1 MSLADDLKKFD
12 FQALDWKNVGS
23 FPLAVRTVL
32 LFAVFL
38 VMVGVV
44 YWFFIKDSLS
54 SWDRSKAEESSLRS
68 VFTDKANKATNL
80 EAYKAQ
86 LQQMDRQFGELL
98 RQLPGKTEI
107 ENLAE
112 EIAREALSSNLTQE
126 LFKPQ
131 NEGVKEFYA
140 ELPIQMRLSG
150 DYHEFGEFVSR
161 VSALP
166 RIVTLHDIKV
176 LYDEKNKNSLGM
188 LTMDLTAKTYRYLE
202 QDEIDSQQAAT
213 KAAADKAKSKKKS
226 GAKSSAKK
234 GIGG

>member
-1 MSLADDLKKFD
+1 MNLEELKKFD

-23 FPLAVRTVL
+23 FPVAVRAVL
-32 LFAVFL
+32 LFIAFV
-38 VMVGVV
+38 VASGVV
-44 YWFFIKDSLS
+44 YWFFIKDSLAA
-54 SWDRSKAEESSLRS
+54 WDRAKAEEVSLRG
-68 VFTDKANKATNL
+68 VFSDKANKATNL
-80 EAYKAQ
+80 DAYKAQ
-86 LQQMDRQFGELL
+86 LEQMDRQFGELL

-131 NEGVKEFYA
+131 NEQLKEFYA
-140 ELPIQMRLSG
+140 ELPIQMKLSG

-176 LYDEKNKNSLGM
+176 VYDEKNKDKSTLGL
-188 LTMDLTAKTYRYLE
+188 LTMDVTAKTYRYLE
-202 QDEIDSQQAAT
+202 QDEIDAQQAAA
-213 KAAADKAKSKKKS
+213 KEAAAKSKGKKKG
-226 GAKSSAKK
+226 GAKAPAK
-234 GIGG
+234 

>member
-1 MSLADDLKKFD
+1 MNMEDLKKLD
-12 FQALDWKNVGS
+12 LQSLDWKNVGS
-23 FPLAVRTVL
+23 FPLPVRAVL
-32 LFAVFL
+32 LFLVFMF
-38 VMVGVV
+38 MVGVV
-44 YWFFIKDSLS
+44 YWFFIKDSLA
-54 SWDRSKAEESSLRS
+54 SWDRAKAEEASLRQ
-68 VFTDKANKATNL
+68 VFTDRANKATNL

-86 LQQMDRQFGELL
+86 LEQMDRQFGELL

-131 NEGVKEFYA
+131 NEQLKEFYA

-166 RIVTLHDIKV
+166 RIVTLHDIKI
-176 LYDEKNKNSLGM
+176 LYDEKSKAATGM
-188 LTMDLTAKTYRYLE
+188 LVMDVVAKTYRYLE
-202 QDEIDSQQAAT
+202 QEEIDAQQAAAKT
-213 KAAADKAKSKKKS
+213 AADKGKGKKKG
-226 GAKSSAKK
+226 GAKPAPAKK
-234 GIGG
+234 

>member
-1 MSLADDLKKFD
+1 MILDDLKNFD

-23 FPLAVRTVL
+23 FPIAVRAVL
-32 LFAVFL
+32 LFMVFGL
-38 VMVGVV
+38 MVGVV
-44 YWFFIKDSLS
+44 YWFLIKDSLAA
-54 SWDRSKAEESSLRS
+54 WDRVKSEEVALRATFS
-68 VFTDKANKATNL
+68 EKANKATNL

-86 LQQMDRQFGELL
+86 LEQMDRQFGELL

-131 NEGVKEFYA
+131 GEQVKEFYA
-140 ELPIQMRLSG
+140 ELPIQMKLSG

-176 LYDEKNKNSLGM
+176 VYDEKSKGVTGM
-188 LTMDLTAKTYRYLE
+188 LVMDLTAKTYRYLE
-202 QDEIDSQQAAT
+202 QDEIDAQQAAA
-213 KAAADKAKSKKKS
+213 KAAADKTKGRKKG
-226 GAKSSAKK
+226 GAKAPAK
-234 GIGG
+234 

>member
-1 MSLADDLKKFD
+1 MILDDLKKFD

-23 FPLAVRTVL
+23 FPVAVRAVL
-32 LFAVFL
+32 LLIIFV
-38 VMVGVV
+38 VMAGVV
-44 YWFFIKDSLS
+44 YWFFIRESLA
-54 SWDRSKAEESSLRS
+54 SWDRAKAEESSLRQ
-68 VFTDKANKATNL
+68 VFSEKANKATNL

-86 LQQMDRQFGELL
+86 LEQMDRQFGELL

-131 NEGVKEFYA
+131 NEQLKEFYA

-166 RIVTLHDIKV
+166 RIVTLHDIKII
-176 LYDEKNKNSLGM
+176 YDEKSKAAVGM
-188 LTMDLTAKTYRYLE
+188 LSMDLTAKTYRYLE
-202 QDEIDSQQAAT
+202 QDEIDAQQAAART
-213 KAAADKAKSKKKS
+213 AAEKGKGKKKKG
-226 GAKSSAKK
+226 GATAPAKK
-234 GIGG
+234 